1 MRFSKQKSE
10 QISRG
15 PPNAI
20 HVLYL
25 YQYTYRAARAF
36 VALTAAIFECLIY
49 ISNLYITNTYI
60 NINIQEKHA
69 L

>member
-10 QISRG
+10 QILRS

-20 HVLYL
+20 HVLYIYI

-36 VALTAAIFECLIY
+36 VALTAAIF
-49 ISNLYITNTYI
+49 
-60 NINIQEKHA
+60 
-69 L
+69 